1 MKVTYKF
8 DEQELYAFN
17 LFRATRKN
25 AGTIPTAIMIAC
37 AYLAAMLVI
46 GYMCKFPVYTYFI
59 MVALAVAVF
68 GFIMWFLRNRM
79 KKSVKV
85 LMFRQRREDL
95 MPQTTITLEDD
106 YFEVYTVTRTSEI
119 NYTSVERIEKSKA
132 FIYLELDQ
140 NGEVGI
146 PIRAFDSNQ
155 QMDDFLREFI
165 EKTPKAVHAGLGYLM
180 KSDTKN

>member
-1 MKVTYKF
+1 MKVTYRLN
-8 DEQELYAFN
+8 EEELYSFN

-25 AGTIPTAIMIAC
+25 AGTVPTAIMIAC
-37 AYLAAMLVI
+37 AYLAIMLVI
-46 GYMCKFPVYTYFI
+46 GYMCRFPVYTYFI
-59 MVALAVAVF
+59 MVALAGAVF

-85 LMFRQRREDL
+85 LLFRQRKEDL

-106 YFEVYTVTRTSEI
+106 YFEVYTVSRTSEI
-119 NYTSVERIEKSKA
+119 NYTSVERIEKGKE
-132 FIYLELDQ
+132 FIYLLLDE

-146 PIRAFDSNQ
+146 PIRAFDSDIH
-155 QMDDFLREFI
+155 MDDFLRRFI

-180 KSDTKN
+180 KSETK

>member
-17 LFRATRKN
+17 MFRATRKN

-37 AYLAAMLVI
+37 GALAAMLVI
-46 GYMCKFPVYTYFI
+46 GYMCKSPVYAYFI
-59 MVALAVAVF
+59 FVAMALLVF

-85 LMFRQRREDL
+85 LMYRQRKEDL

-106 YFEVYTVTRTSEI
+106 YFEVYTVSRTSEI
-119 NYTSVERIEKSKA
+119 PYESVERIEKNKQ

-146 PIRAFDSNQ
+146 PIRAFDSEI
-155 QMDDFLREFI
+155 QMEDFLLAFAER
-165 EKTPKAVHAGLGYLM
+165 TPKAVHAGLGQIL
-180 KSDTKN
+180 KP